1 MPCAAAAI
9 IHGGSSA
16 ASAVAKDHLHG
27 RQDGIRRSL
36 SGTDLVGVRR
46 SRSEPLLRCSLS
58 IPRPATAASAP
69 AKLKTSRSVG
79 LFSFIPNSI
88 RSFLFN
94 SEEAHGGMRFV
105 DPEESSEEEVGSETE
120 KRSNWVERIWELR
133 SRWRDRKPKA
143 DEEDASD
150 GGGEESDEFCRVS
163 YDSGEE
169 AEREEERSEWDR
181 ESFERL
187 LAPVS
192 WTDAKLFSQL
202 AFLCNMAYVIPEIK
216 AEDLRKYYDL
226 RYVTSS
232 LEKKSEAAIK
242 ARLESDSTRP
252 PPGPTGPCPRSDS
265 ETQRRPLIR
274 PSVAYEIAASAAS
287 YIHSR
292 ARGLLSLGGEPGSTN
307 GMERLGERPEEAV
320 SPQETL
326 GQETTGEGL
335 EEAQSL
341 KGSPGRMYKSNVA
354 AFVARSTMTAVV
366 AAEDEARQEAAKDLR
381 SLHSSPCEWF
391 VCDDP
396 STGTRCFV
404 IQGSDSLASWQANL
418 FFEPTKFEETEVLV
432 HRGIYEAAKGIYE
445 QFMPEIEV
453 HLQRWGDMAKL
464 RFTGHSL
471 GGSLSLLVHLMLL
484 SRGAVKPSTLL
495 PVVTFGS
502 PSVFCRGKRVL
513 EGLGLDEGQVHS
525 VMMHRD
531 IVPRAFSCGY
541 PNHVAQVLK
550 RLNKAFRSHPCLN
563 NEKVLYSPLGQTYIL
578 QPDDKS
584 SPPHPLLPP
593 GAALYILDG
602 KKAAERGETKK
613 ATVAGALRAFLN
625 SPHPLETLSDPA
637 AYGSDGTILRDHDS
651 SNYLKAMNGLVR
663 EHTKSVVRRT
673 RRQRFYQ
680 LWPLLATPTNRLTG
694 GHHSRMEKSE
704 PVNQEVLTTSV

>member
-9 IHGGSSA
+9 IHGGSPA
-16 ASAVAKDHLHG
+16 ASAVVKDHLRR
-27 RQDGIRRSL
+27 RQDGIRRSW
-36 SGTDLVGVRR
+36 SGNDLVGMRR
-46 SRSEPLLRCSLS
+46 SRSEPQLRCSLS
-58 IPRPATAASAP
+58 FSRPATASSAP

-133 SRWRDRKPKA
+133 SRWRDRKPKE
-143 DEEDASD
+143 DEDAAGD
-150 GGGEESDEFCRVS
+150 GGGEESEEFCRVT

-181 ESFERL
+181 GSFARL

-216 AEDLRKYYDL
+216 
-226 RYVTSS
+226 
-232 LEKKSEAAIK
+232 
-242 ARLESDSTRP
+242 
-252 PPGPTGPCPRSDS
+252 
-265 ETQRRPLIR
+265 
-274 PSVAYEIAASAAS
+274 
-287 YIHSR
+287 
-292 ARGLLSLGGEPGSTN
+292 
-307 GMERLGERPEEAV
+307 
-320 SPQETL
+320 
-326 GQETTGEGL
+326 
-335 EEAQSL
+335 
-341 KGSPGRMYKSNVA
+341 
-354 AFVARSTMTAVV
+354 
-366 AAEDEARQEAAKDLR
+366 
-381 SLHSSPCEWF
+381 
-391 VCDDP
+391 
-396 STGTRCFV
+396 
-404 IQGSDSLASWQANL
+404 
-418 FFEPTKFEETEVLV
+418 
-432 HRGIYEAAKGIYE
+432 
-445 QFMPEIEV
+445 
-453 HLQRWGDMAKL
+453 
-464 RFTGHSL
+464 
-471 GGSLSLLVHLMLL
+471 
-484 SRGAVKPSTLL
+484 
-495 PVVTFGS
+495 
-502 PSVFCRGKRVL
+502 
-513 EGLGLDEGQVHS
+513 
-525 VMMHRD
+525 
-531 IVPRAFSCGY
+531 
-541 PNHVAQVLK
+541 
-550 RLNKAFRSHPCLN
+550 
-563 NEKVLYSPLGQTYIL
+563 KVLYSPLGKTYIL

-602 KKAAERGETKK
+602 KNAAEWGKTKK

-663 EHTKSVVRRT
+663 QHTKSVVRRT

-680 LWPLLATPTNRLTG
+680 LWPLLTTPTSRLTG

-704 PVNQEVLTTSV
+704 LVNQEVLTTSV